1 MTIREL
7 TTALFVMTY
16 HSSSTSR
23 IQALTPEHAS
33 VLIQVLAI
41 VLFATMTAIGAQI
54 RIYVWEIPLTLQTLF
69 VYGSGLILGPRNG
82 LLSMTLYVSLG
93 LFFPVYAGSGH
104 GLTYLMSSVSAG
116 YLFGMPLSAYVIG
129 MIGKRTSSVL
139 GGILSV
145 FAGSLVLFT
154 CGVVWLHH
162 AASHASWWMSIEVG
176 WLRFLLID
184 AAKVLI
190 VSLTYSGLRRWL

>member
-1 MTIREL
+1 MT
-7 TTALFVMTY
+7 F

-23 IQALTPEHAS
+23 VEALTPENAS
-33 VLIQVLAI
+33 VLVQILAI
-41 VLFATMTAIGAQI
+41 GLFAIMTAIGAQI
-54 RIYVWEIPLTLQTLF
+54 RIYLWEVPLTFQTLF
-69 VYGSGLILGPRNG
+69 VYGSGLILGARNG
-82 LLSMTLYVSLG
+82 FLSMVLYLLMG

-116 YLFGMPLSAYVIG
+116 YLFGMPISAYVIG

-145 FAGSLVLFT
+145 VAGSLILFS
-154 CGVVWLHH
+154 CGIVWLHYV
-162 AASHASWWMSIEVG
+162 ASHANWWVSIEMG
-176 WLRFLLID
+176 WLRFLAID